1 MALIHVYDGL
11 NHNTSYTFNGRLR
24 DHIKGVNW
32 ENSIILRGGYR
43 VDADYEVQPED
54 IIYVRKTPAV
64 ATKFAIAVI
73 AIATVVSG
81 VIAGVAIYNNKQTE
95 NEMEAAQKASKAG
108 AEQTG
113 KLPFVKS
120 ARNQAATGQTFP
132 YIIGETLFTPY
143 RLCPAHYTIAGAKGE
158 EQYYNVVLECG
169 YNNLVIDKIKMGETL
184 IKAFKTNTPQNGEY
198 SWDKCTYYDDRNK
211 IEIRQTGD
219 FINAD
224 FNEKIVMTELNEEI
238 PHDHASSD
246 PDENVQIEEKWQTG
260 VVQELPSRPMKVEL
274 IALFDGLQI
283 YDDGWKSQT
292 ITLQPQWTNDPD
304 AASPTWNDF
313 DTGFIQ
319 NGTPSNTFEYN
330 TKQQMRYSAVQ
341 TFTAEQAYGKKISVR
356 VRRTTPKAES
366 NAKDTV
372 YLMAVQTT
380 CYDAKKSTSSNLV
393 AAKVLEDAERDKCTR
408 LGIRVAANAN
418 TSGNLDAFSIIT
430 RACARTWNGRAW
442 TSARTPTSNLA
453 AWVLEILTSSKHAP
467 SKYEDSELDL
477 ATFGEWYTYCQTQ
490 GFRADGV
497 ICRPTKKKSIIETL
511 CKNGNAALVFNPMT
525 GKIEVAIDNGRDYS
539 IALLNSDTIQT
550 ISTTKEFKRKTTGK
564 KVTYINKDEDYDAD
578 SVIFMRDGGDYDPQ
592 TDTLTKTAL
601 EYITTYQHAFKYA
614 WRQMA
619 EEMAQPRVA
628 TVKVGREAAYYP
640 IFSRVELQ
648 HQSLKIGLSQ
658 GKITG
663 LKWQSGL
670 LKEIYIEGTVTFPA
684 NVACGV
690 IINCVSDSGRG
701 LCALKVTGTGTTS
714 TLTVTTTI
722 RQSADII
729 PRAGDY
735 FSFGKLD
742 NDGNFTTVTNTMK
755 ITNAEETDDGYT
767 LTLVDYNAALYTYGT
782 LPEYKS
788 NLTKTPDGS
797 KKTVESQRDY
807 ITEAD
812 SKADAT
818 GAAQEALDLITTG
831 VRFTNI
837 YKLKGMR
844 GIPQTGS
851 LDYNIPAIA
860 DTFETLRQE
869 LDEIRKEATDGIS
882 ITDDK
887 ITIQVSDSETRSRA
901 LIEVTAQN
909 ITQLVEDEKNDTI
922 SIIEQTAA
930 GITQQV
936 QEIEGNVST
945 LQQTA
950 SGLTTQVESINGDI
964 STINGAIG
972 NINNSITGINGDIS
986 DINGTI
992 GTINGDITEL
1002 SGDVSELKQ
1011 TASGLTTQVANINT
1025 EVVTAQTA
1033 ADNAQTAADNAQTAA
1048 DNAQTK
1054 ADNAQTAADNAQTK
1068 ADNAQTAADNAQTKA
1083 DNAQTAADNAQ
1094 TAADNAQTAADNAQ
1108 TAADAAAAAVIA
1120 ITTRVTT
1127 VEQTANGLTTQVSEI
1142 TQNVDTITG
1151 DVQNIT
1157 GDVSTLQQTAKG
1169 LRVDVTDLDRETA
1182 ATFAAMKNELI
1193 AMIDEGVKDTR
1204 AGMSITADAIVL
1216 QVENTEKDLRAEID
1230 ITADEILIGVEAM
1243 REELTGLID
1252 VQAGAVTALVEGGGA
1267 SGSMSLSL
1275 NLPIMI
1281 DATTR
1286 AKLVNASTEAKVAAV
1301 YALIK
1306 DSEYYGIKGNAS
1318 DQAVKALWD
1327 DAIAGNLIASQII
1340 LDADQINLAGKTIF
1354 TSQKTESLANTAQSN
1369 AEATAASQRNEMA
1382 TKLGYASYGAMVNAA
1397 SNGQTIIDGGYL
1409 RTALIEVDNLL
1420 AQNIVLKQQGYIKSH
1435 NYAESG
1441 GSPTAG
1447 FMLDAANNVIKTYG
1461 MIAHSATING
1471 VLNMA
1476 TGSFNGYLKSK
1487 EGIATGNHTTL
1498 TAQSLDV
1505 LFSSINITVSNPYAA
1520 ANVNFNVCG
1529 RFRVRMLTDGRGTYY
1544 EIKAYQMWFA
1554 SSYHGKTDFVIVGQD
1569 IDANRDLK
1577 IAIFNGKGVSVSP
1590 YVRIYTR
1597 NNVSEQFKT
1606 ENTFYTD
1613 TWDISIYCDLYY

>member
-1 MALIHVYDGL
+1 MALIHVFDGL

-43 VDADYEVQPED
+43 VDADYEVQPDD
-54 IIYVRKTPAV
+54 IIYVRKTPAAATTV
-64 ATKFAIAVI
+64 AIVAIAAV
-73 AIATVVSG
+73 AIT
-81 VIAGVAIYNNKQTE
+81 AGVVAGVSIYKQKQAE
-95 NEMEAAQKASKAG
+95 KEMEAAQKAAKAG

-113 KLPFVKS
+113 KLPFVKG

-169 YNNLVIDKIKMGETL
+169 YNNLVIDKIKMGETV
-184 IKAFKTNTPQNGEY
+184 IKTFSGDTPQNGEY
-198 SWDKCTYYDDRNK
+198 SWDKGTYYDERNK

-224 FNEKIVMTELNEEI
+224 FNEKIVLTELNEEI
-238 PHDHASSD
+238 PHDHESSD
-246 PDENVQIEEKWQTG
+246 PDENAQIEEKWQTG

-292 ITLQPQWTNDPD
+292 ITLQPQWTNNPD
-304 AASPTWNDF
+304 AASPTWHDF

-319 NGTPSNTFEYN
+319 NGTASNTFEYN

-341 TFTAEQAYGKKISVR
+341 TFTAEQAYGNKISVR
-356 VRRTTPKAES
+356 VLRTTPKAES

-380 CYDAKKSTSSNLV
+380 CYDAKKSTSSSLV

-430 RACARTWNGRAW
+430 RACARTWNGSAW
-442 TSARTPTSNLA
+442 TSKRTPTSNLA
-453 AWVLEILTSSKHAP
+453 AWVLEIMTSSKHAP

-511 CKNGNAALVFNPMT
+511 CRNGNAALVFNPMT

-564 KVTYINKDEDYDAD
+564 KVTYINKDGDYDAD

-592 TDTLTKTAL
+592 TDTLTQTAL
-601 EYITTYQHAFKYA
+601 EYITTYQHAFKYV

-648 HQSLKIGLSQ
+648 HKSLKIGLSH

-663 LKWQSGL
+663 LKWESGL

-701 LCALKVTGTGTTS
+701 ICALKVTGTGTTS
-714 TLTVTTTI
+714 TLTVTTTL

-767 LTLVDYNAALYTYGT
+767 LTLVDYNPALYTYGT

-807 ITEAD
+807 VQQGEA
-812 SKADAT
+812 
-818 GAAQEALDLITTG
+818 EALASDAVQAAVDTIKG
-831 VRFTNI
+831 VRFTNV
-837 YKLKGMR
+837 YKVKPVEMSLEEIVAKMDADARNASASISISEDEILLKVE
-844 GIPQTGS
+844 
-851 LDYNIPAIA
+851 D
-860 DTFETLRQE
+860 
-869 LDEIRKEATDGIS
+869 LDE
-882 ITDDK
+882 
-887 ITIQVSDSETRSRA
+887 QQRA
-901 LIEVTAQN
+901 F
-909 ITQLVEDEKNDTI
+909 
-922 SIIEQTAA
+922 
-930 GITQQV
+930 
-936 QEIEGNVST
+936 
-945 LQQTA
+945 
-950 SGLTTQVESINGDI
+950 
-964 STINGAIG
+964 
-972 NINNSITGINGDIS
+972 
-986 DINGTI
+986 
-992 GTINGDITEL
+992 
-1002 SGDVSELKQ
+1002 
-1011 TASGLTTQVANINT
+1011 
-1025 EVVTAQTA
+1025 
-1033 ADNAQTAADNAQTAA
+1033 
-1048 DNAQTK
+1048 
-1054 ADNAQTAADNAQTK
+1054 
-1068 ADNAQTAADNAQTKA
+1068 
-1083 DNAQTAADNAQ
+1083 
-1094 TAADNAQTAADNAQ
+1094 
-1108 TAADAAAAAVIA
+1108 IA
-1120 ITTRVTT
+1120 ITK
-1127 VEQTANGLTTQVSEI
+1127 EQILAQVDDMA
-1142 TQNVDTITG
+1142 Q
-1151 DVQNIT
+1151 
-1157 GDVSTLQQTAKG
+1157 
-1169 LRVDVTDLDRETA
+1169 
-1182 ATFAAMKNELI
+1182 
-1193 AMIDEGVKDTR
+1193 
-1204 AGMSITADAIVL
+1204 
-1216 QVENTEKDLRAEID
+1216 
-1230 ITADEILIGVEAM
+1230 
-1243 REELTGLID
+1243 ELTGLIS
-1252 VQAGAVTALVEGGGA
+1252 VQAGAVMALVEGGGA

-1286 AKLVNASTEAKVAAV
+1286 AKLVNASTEQKVAAV
-1301 YALIK
+1301 YALIEG
-1306 DSEYYGIKGNAS
+1306 SEYYGIKGNAS

-1327 DAIAGNLIASQII
+1327 DAIAGNLIASQIV
-1340 LDADQINLAGKTIF
+1340 LSADQINLAGKTIF

-1382 TKLGYASYGAMVNAA
+1382 TKLGYASYDAMVTAA
-1397 SNGQTIIDGGYL
+1397 SNGQTIINGGYL

-1420 AQNIVLKQQGYIKSH
+1420 AQNIVLKQQGFIKSH

-1441 GSPTAG
+1441 GNPTAG

-1461 MIAHSATING
+1461 MIAQNATING

-1476 TGSFNGYLKSK
+1476 TGSFNGYIKSK

-1505 LFSSINITVSNPYAA
+1505 LFSSINITVNNPYAA
-1520 ANVNFNVCG
+1520 ANIKFNVCG
-1529 RFRVRMLTDGRGTYY
+1529 RFRVSMFSDGRGIDY
-1544 EIKAYQMWFA
+1544 EIKAYQMWF
-1554 SSYHGKTDFVIVGQD
+1554 SSGYYEKTDFVIVGQD
-1569 IDANRDLK
+1569 IDNNRDLQ
-1577 IAIFNGKGVSVSP
+1577 ISIFNGKGAAVSP
-1590 YVRIYTR
+1590 YVYIYKR
-1597 NNVSEQFKT
+1597 DYVYEQFEI
-1606 ENTFYTD
+1606 ENTFYAD
-1613 TWDISIYCDLYY
+1613 TYNISIYCDLYY

>member
-1 MALIHVYDGL
+1 MALIHVFDGL

-54 IIYVRKTPAV
+54 IIYVRKTPAA
-64 ATKFAIAVI
+64 ATTFAIA
-73 AIATVVSG
+73 AISVVTVASG
-81 VIAGVAIYNNKQTE
+81 VIAGVAIYRHKQAE
-95 NEMEAAQKASKAG
+95 NEMEAAQKASKAD

-120 ARNQAATGQTFP
+120 ARNQASTGQTFP

-169 YNNLVIDKIKMGETL
+169 YNNLVIDKIKMGETV
-184 IKAFKTNTPQNGEY
+184 IKAFNTNTPQNGEY
-198 SWDKCTYYDDRNK
+198 SWDKGTYYDDRNK

-283 YDDGWKSQT
+283 YDDGWKNQT

-304 AASPTWNDF
+304 AASPTWHDF
-313 DTGFIQ
+313 NTGFIQ
-319 NGTPSNTFEYN
+319 NGTASNEFTYN

-1048 DNAQTK
+1048 D
-1054 ADNAQTAADNAQTK
+1054 
-1068 ADNAQTAADNAQTKA
+1068 
-1083 DNAQTAADNAQ
+1083 
-1094 TAADNAQTAADNAQ
+1094 
-1108 TAADAAAAAVIA
+1108 AAAAAVIA

-1157 GDVSTLQQTAKG
+1157 GDVSTLQQTAQG

-1216 QVENTEKDLRAEID
+1216 QVENTEKKLRAEID

-1327 DAIAGNLIASQII
+1327 DAVAGNLIASQII

-1354 TSQKTESLANTAQSN
+1354 TSQKTASLANTAQSNAEATAASFANTAQSNAEATAASLANTAQSN

-1505 LFSSINITVSNPYAA
+1505 LFRSINITVSNPYAA

-1529 RFRVRMLTDGRGTYY
+1529 RFRVRMLTNGRGTYY

-1577 IAIFNGKGVSVSP
+1577 ISIFNGKGASVSP

-1597 NNVSEQFKT
+1597 NKVSEQFNT

-1613 TWDISIYCDLYY
+1613 TWNISIYCDLYY

>member
-1 MALIHVYDGL
+1 MALIHVFDGL

-43 VDADYEVQPED
+43 VNADYEVQPDD
-54 IIYVRKTPAV
+54 IIYVRKTPAAATTV
-64 ATKFAIAVI
+64 AIVAIAAV
-73 AIATVVSG
+73 AIT
-81 VIAGVAIYNNKQTE
+81 AGVVAGVSIYKQKQAE
-95 NEMEAAQKASKAG
+95 KEMEAAQKAAKAG

-113 KLPFVKS
+113 KLPFVKG

-158 EQYYNVVLECG
+158 EQFYNVVLECG
-169 YNNLVIDKIKMGETL
+169 YNNLVIDKIKMGETV
-184 IKAFKTNTPQNGEY
+184 IKAFSGDAPQNGEY
-198 SWDKCTYYDDRNK
+198 SWDEGTYYDERNK

-224 FNEKIVMTELNEEI
+224 FNEKIVMTELTEEI
-238 PHDHASSD
+238 PHEHASSD
-246 PDENVQIEEKWQTG
+246 PDENARIEAKWQAG

-274 IALFDGLQI
+274 IALFDGLQR

-292 ITLQPQWTNDPD
+292 ITLQPQWTNNPD
-304 AASPTWNDF
+304 AASPTWHDF
-313 DTGFIQ
+313 DIGFIQ
-319 NGTPSNTFEYN
+319 NGTASNEFTYN

-341 TFTAEQAYGKKISVR
+341 TFTAAQAYGKKISVR

-372 YLMAVQTT
+372 YLLAVQTT
-380 CYDAKKSTSSNLV
+380 CYDAKKSTSSSLV

-430 RACARTWNGRAW
+430 RACARTWNGSAW

-453 AWVLEILTSSKHAP
+453 AWVLEIMTSSKHAP

-564 KVTYINKDEDYDAD
+564 KVTYVNKDEDYDAD

-592 TDTLTKTAL
+592 TDTLTQTAL

-648 HQSLKIGLSQ
+648 HKSLKIGLSH

-742 NDGNFTTVTNTMK
+742 NDGNFTNVTNTMK

-807 ITEAD
+807 VQQGEA
-812 SKADAT
+812 
-818 GAAQEALDLITTG
+818 EALASGAVQAAVDTTIKG
-831 VRFTNI
+831 VRFTNV
-837 YKLKGMR
+837 YKVKPVEM
-844 GIPQTGS
+844 S
-851 LDYNIPAIA
+851 LEEIVAKMDA
-860 DTFETLRQE
+860 DARNASASISISE
-869 LDEIRKEATDGIS
+869 DEILL
-882 ITDDK
+882 
-887 ITIQVSDSETRSRA
+887 QVSDMER
-901 LIEVTAQN
+901 E
-909 ITQLVEDEKNDTI
+909 LV
-922 SIIEQTAA
+922 
-930 GITQQV
+930 
-936 QEIEGNVST
+936 
-945 LQQTA
+945 
-950 SGLTTQVESINGDI
+950 
-964 STINGAIG
+964 
-972 NINNSITGINGDIS
+972 
-986 DINGTI
+986 
-992 GTINGDITEL
+992 
-1002 SGDVSELKQ
+1002 
-1011 TASGLTTQVANINT
+1011 
-1025 EVVTAQTA
+1025 
-1033 ADNAQTAADNAQTAA
+1033 
-1048 DNAQTK
+1048 
-1054 ADNAQTAADNAQTK
+1054 
-1068 ADNAQTAADNAQTKA
+1068 
-1083 DNAQTAADNAQ
+1083 
-1094 TAADNAQTAADNAQ
+1094 
-1108 TAADAAAAAVIA
+1108 
-1120 ITTRVTT
+1120 
-1127 VEQTANGLTTQVSEI
+1127 
-1142 TQNVDTITG
+1142 
-1151 DVQNIT
+1151 
-1157 GDVSTLQQTAKG
+1157 
-1169 LRVDVTDLDRETA
+1169 
-1182 ATFAAMKNELI
+1182 
-1193 AMIDEGVKDTR
+1193 
-1204 AGMSITADAIVL
+1204 
-1216 QVENTEKDLRAEID
+1216 
-1230 ITADEILIGVEAM
+1230 
-1243 REELTGLID
+1243 GLID
-1252 VQAGAVTALVEGGGA
+1252 IQAGAVTALVEGGGA
-1267 SGSMSLSL
+1267 SGQLSLSI
-1275 NLPIMI
+1275 NLPVMI
-1281 DATTR
+1281 DEATRTKLIEASSELKVNR
-1286 AKLVNASTEAKVAAV
+1286 VYAKLAGM
-1301 YALIK
+1301 
-1306 DSEYYGIKGNAS
+1306 DYYGIKGNAG
-1318 DQAVKALWD
+1318 DDAIKALWD
-1327 DAIAGNLIASQII
+1327 DALAANLLASQIV

-1354 TSQKTESLANTAQSN
+1354 TSQKTASLADTAQSN

-1382 TKLGYASYGAMVNAA
+1382 TKLGYASYDAMVQAA
-1397 SNGQTIIDGGYL
+1397 AQGQTIIDGGYL

-1420 AQNIVLKQQGYIKSH
+1420 AQNIVLKQQGFIKSH

-1461 MIAHSATING
+1461 MKAYNGDFRGNIEMSGGFLKANNTPFKPMAMINLGYNNDAIQLTNSKNVSSVTRQEKGVYTIYFTNPVKLATH
-1471 VLNMA
+1471 VYA
-1476 TGSFNGYLKSK
+1476 
-1487 EGIATGNHTTL
+1487 GNKYI
-1498 TAQSLDV
+1498 DV
-1505 LFSSINITVSNPYAA
+1505 FAIGNAADTFDAGFTNPIFMTPNWLRQY
-1520 ANVNFNVCG
+1520 V
-1529 RFRVRMLTDGRGTYY
+1529 DGRLVVDAAGNASVNYVVLYFIDNNYDQLQDPRSAQCFIFGT
-1544 EIKAYQMWFA
+1544 E
-1554 SSYHGKTDFVIVGQD
+1554 TD
-1569 IDANRDLK
+1569 
-1577 IAIFNGKGVSVSP
+1577 
-1590 YVRIYTR
+1590 
-1597 NNVSEQFKT
+1597 
-1606 ENTFYTD
+1606 
-1613 TWDISIYCDLYY
+1613 

>member
-1 MALIHVYDGL
+1 MALIHVFDGL
-11 NHNTSYTFNGRLR
+11 NNNTSYTFNGRLR

-43 VDADYEVQPED
+43 VDADYEVQPDD
-54 IIYVRKTPAV
+54 IIYVRKTPTTATTVAIVAIAAV
-64 ATKFAIAVI
+64 AIT
-73 AIATVVSG
+73 
-81 VIAGVAIYNNKQTE
+81 AGVVAGVSTYKQKQAE
-95 NEMEAAQKASKAG
+95 KEMEAAQKAAKAG

-113 KLPFVKS
+113 KLPFVKG

-158 EQYYNVVLECG
+158 EQFYNVVLECG
-169 YNNLVIDKIKMGETL
+169 YNNLVIDKIKMGETV
-184 IKAFKTNTPQNGEY
+184 IKTFSGGNPQNGEY
-198 SWDKCTYYDDRNK
+198 SWDAGTYYDERNK

-224 FNEKIVMTELNEEI
+224 FNEKIVLTELNEEI

-246 PDENVQIEEKWQTG
+246 PDENAQIEEKWQTG

-304 AASPTWNDF
+304 AASPTWHDF
-313 DTGFIQ
+313 NTGFIQ
-319 NGTPSNTFEYN
+319 NGTASNTFEYN
-330 TKQQMRYSAVQ
+330 TNQQMRYSAVQ

-356 VRRTTPKAES
+356 VLRTTPKAES

-380 CYDAKKSTSSNLV
+380 CYDAKKSTSSSLV

-453 AWVLEILTSSKHAP
+453 AWVLEIMTSSKHAP

-511 CKNGNAALVFNPMT
+511 CRNGNAALVFNPMT

-564 KVTYINKDEDYDAD
+564 KVTYVNKDEDYDAD

-592 TDTLTKTAL
+592 TDTLTQTAL
-601 EYITTYQHAFKYA
+601 EYITTYQHAYKYA

-648 HQSLKIGLSQ
+648 HKSLKIGLSH

-767 LTLVDYNAALYTYGT
+767 LTLVDYNPALYTYGT

-797 KKTVESQRDY
+797 KKTVEEQRDY

-851 LDYNIPAIA
+851 LGYNIPAIA

-887 ITIQVSDSETRSRA
+887 LTIQVSDSETRSRA

-936 QEIEGNVST
+936 QEIEGDVST

-986 DINGTI
+986 EINGNI
-992 GTINGDITEL
+992 GTINGDI
-1002 SGDVSELKQ
+1002 SSLKQ
-1011 TASGLTTQVANINT
+1011 TASGLTTQVANVST
-1025 EVVTAQTA
+1025 AVTTAQTT
-1033 ADNAQTAADNAQTAA
+1033 ADNAQTAADNAQT
-1048 DNAQTK
+1048 T
-1054 ADNAQTAADNAQTK
+1054 
-1068 ADNAQTAADNAQTKA
+1068 
-1083 DNAQTAADNAQ
+1083 
-1094 TAADNAQTAADNAQ
+1094 
-1108 TAADAAAAAVIA
+1108 ADAAAAAVTA

-1127 VEQTANGLTTQVSEI
+1127 VEQTASGLTTQVSEI

-1157 GDVSTLQQTAKG
+1157 GDVSTLQQTAQG

-1193 AMIDEGVKDTR
+1193 AMIDDGIKDTH

-1230 ITADEILIGVEAM
+1230 VTADEILIGVDAM

-1286 AKLVNASTEAKVAAV
+1286 AKLVNASTEEKVTAV

-1306 DSEYYGIKGNAS
+1306 GSEYYGIKGNAS
-1318 DQAVKALWD
+1318 DQAIKALWD
-1327 DAIAGNLIASQII
+1327 DAIKGKLIASQII
-1340 LDADQINLAGKTIF
+1340 LDADQINLVGKTIF

-1382 TKLGYASYGAMVNAA
+1382 TKLGYNSYDAMVQAA
-1397 SNGQTIIDGGYL
+1397 NNGQTIIDGGYL
-1409 RTALIEVDNLL
+1409 RTALIDVENILTKNIMVKEKGVLRSSNYNGTIDENGNITTYGSQGWAIDHAGKSDFVNMRASNAQIFGSLESENFDQSSKNEGYKFYKEGKVARGIIPLL
-1420 AQNIVLKQQGYIKSH
+1420 KSYQIESNIKNKPVFFFNRGLAASVFTKIGMIMRYTNWSSIFSILGFSNGRTSTDGFILCNGIINGYKVQYLSIVYSPEASSIFAYGY
-1435 NYAESG
+1435 N
-1441 GSPTAG
+1441 GSIFNNINEEFSYGSMPTAKV
-1447 FMLDAANNVIKTYG
+1447 D
-1461 MIAHSATING
+1461 
-1471 VLNMA
+1471 
-1476 TGSFNGYLKSK
+1476 
-1487 EGIATGNHTTL
+1487 
-1498 TAQSLDV
+1498 
-1505 LFSSINITVSNPYAA
+1505 
-1520 ANVNFNVCG
+1520 
-1529 RFRVRMLTDGRGTYY
+1529 
-1544 EIKAYQMWFA
+1544 
-1554 SSYHGKTDFVIVGQD
+1554 IV
-1569 IDANRDLK
+1569 
-1577 IAIFNGKGVSVSP
+1577 F
-1590 YVRIYTR
+1590 
-1597 NNVSEQFKT
+1597 
-1606 ENTFYTD
+1606 
-1613 TWDISIYCDLYY
+1613 

>member
-1 MALIHVYDGL
+1 MALIHVFDGL

-43 VDADYEVQPED
+43 VDADYEVQPDD
-54 IIYVRKTPAV
+54 IIYVRKTPAAATTV
-64 ATKFAIAVI
+64 AIVAIAAV
-73 AIATVVSG
+73 AIT
-81 VIAGVAIYNNKQTE
+81 AGVVAGVSIYKQKQAE
-95 NEMEAAQKASKAG
+95 KEMEAAQKAAKAG

-113 KLPFVKS
+113 KLPFVKG

-143 RLCPAHYTIAGAKGE
+143 RLCPAHYTIAGTKGE
-158 EQYYNVVLECG
+158 EQFYNVVLECG
-169 YNNLVIDKIKMGETL
+169 YNNLVIDKIKMGETV
-184 IKAFKTNTPQNGEY
+184 IKAFSGDAPQNGEY
-198 SWDKCTYYDDRNK
+198 SWDEGTYYDERNK

-224 FNEKIVMTELNEEI
+224 FNEKIVMTELTEEI
-238 PHDHASSD
+238 PHEHASSD
-246 PDENVQIEEKWQTG
+246 PDENARIEAKWQAG

-274 IALFDGLQI
+274 IALFDGLQR

-292 ITLQPQWTNDPD
+292 ITLQPQWTNNPD
-304 AASPTWNDF
+304 AASPTWHDF

-319 NGTPSNTFEYN
+319 NGTASNEFTYN

-341 TFTAEQAYGKKISVR
+341 TFTAAQAYGKKISVR

-372 YLMAVQTT
+372 YLLAVQTT
-380 CYDAKKSTSSNLV
+380 CYDAKKSTSSSLV

-430 RACARTWNGRAW
+430 RACARTWNGSAW

-453 AWVLEILTSSKHAP
+453 AWVLEIMTSSKHAP

-564 KVTYINKDEDYDAD
+564 KVTYVNKDEDYDAD

-592 TDTLTKTAL
+592 TDTLTQTAL

-648 HQSLKIGLSQ
+648 HKSLKIGLSH
-658 GKITG
+658 GKIIG

-807 ITEAD
+807 VQQGEA
-812 SKADAT
+812 
-818 GAAQEALDLITTG
+818 EALASGAVQAAVDTTIKG
-831 VRFTNI
+831 VRFTNV
-837 YKLKGMR
+837 YKVKPVEM
-844 GIPQTGS
+844 S
-851 LDYNIPAIA
+851 LEEIVAKMDA
-860 DTFETLRQE
+860 DARNASASISISE
-869 LDEIRKEATDGIS
+869 DEILL
-882 ITDDK
+882 
-887 ITIQVSDSETRSRA
+887 QVSDMER
-901 LIEVTAQN
+901 E
-909 ITQLVEDEKNDTI
+909 LV
-922 SIIEQTAA
+922 
-930 GITQQV
+930 
-936 QEIEGNVST
+936 
-945 LQQTA
+945 
-950 SGLTTQVESINGDI
+950 
-964 STINGAIG
+964 
-972 NINNSITGINGDIS
+972 
-986 DINGTI
+986 
-992 GTINGDITEL
+992 
-1002 SGDVSELKQ
+1002 
-1011 TASGLTTQVANINT
+1011 
-1025 EVVTAQTA
+1025 
-1033 ADNAQTAADNAQTAA
+1033 
-1048 DNAQTK
+1048 
-1054 ADNAQTAADNAQTK
+1054 
-1068 ADNAQTAADNAQTKA
+1068 
-1083 DNAQTAADNAQ
+1083 
-1094 TAADNAQTAADNAQ
+1094 
-1108 TAADAAAAAVIA
+1108 
-1120 ITTRVTT
+1120 
-1127 VEQTANGLTTQVSEI
+1127 
-1142 TQNVDTITG
+1142 
-1151 DVQNIT
+1151 
-1157 GDVSTLQQTAKG
+1157 
-1169 LRVDVTDLDRETA
+1169 
-1182 ATFAAMKNELI
+1182 
-1193 AMIDEGVKDTR
+1193 
-1204 AGMSITADAIVL
+1204 
-1216 QVENTEKDLRAEID
+1216 
-1230 ITADEILIGVEAM
+1230 
-1243 REELTGLID
+1243 GLID
-1252 VQAGAVTALVEGGGA
+1252 IQAGAVTALVEGGGA
-1267 SGSMSLSL
+1267 SGQLSLSI
-1275 NLPIMI
+1275 NLPVMI
-1281 DATTR
+1281 DEATRTKLIEASSELKVNR
-1286 AKLVNASTEAKVAAV
+1286 VYAKLAGM
-1301 YALIK
+1301 
-1306 DSEYYGIKGNAS
+1306 DYYGIKGNAG
-1318 DQAVKALWD
+1318 DDAIKALWD
-1327 DAIAGNLIASQII
+1327 DALAANLLASQID
-1340 LDADQINLAGKTIF
+1340 LTATQINVA
-1354 TSQKTESLANTAQSN
+1354 
-1369 AEATAASQRNEMA
+1369 AEHVVITGQGSTQ
-1382 TKLGYASYGAMVNAA
+1382 
-1397 SNGQTIIDGGYL
+1397 GQTIIDGGYL
-1409 RTALIEVDNLL
+1409 RTALIDV
-1420 AQNIVLKQQGYIKSH
+1420 QNILTKNIMVKDK
-1435 NYAESG
+1435 
-1441 GSPTAG
+1441 
-1447 FMLDAANNVIKTYG
+1447 
-1461 MIAHSATING
+1461 G
-1471 VLNMA
+1471 VLRSANYNGTIDA
-1476 TGSFNGYLKSK
+1476 NGNITAYGSAGWAIDHAGRADFTDGNFSGNLNSASGRFTGDLIGGKVYFSALGLYGLSAGNVSNDVNFNPTVSGSYWGDVAKKGRLKFDVANSSLRLNISITGAAGGDTGAHPNISIGIYYKKNGSVSTSNYDQKNTYSGAPGTSGTSKTLTSNWDFSISDPGEYIEVLFTYSTDSIFIPPTMSSSIRISAENKYLKSC
-1487 EGIATGNHTTL
+1487 
-1498 TAQSLDV
+1498 V
-1505 LFSSINITVSNPYAA
+1505 
-1520 ANVNFNVCG
+1520 
-1529 RFRVRMLTDGRGTYY
+1529 
-1544 EIKAYQMWFA
+1544 
-1554 SSYHGKTDFVIVGQD
+1554 D
-1569 IDANRDLK
+1569 IIEL
-1577 IAIFNGKGVSVSP
+1577 
-1590 YVRIYTR
+1590 
-1597 NNVSEQFKT
+1597 
-1606 ENTFYTD
+1606 
-1613 TWDISIYCDLYY
+1613 

>member
-1 MALIHVYDGL
+1 MALIHVFDGL

-43 VDADYEVQPED
+43 VDADYEVQPDD
-54 IIYVRKTPAV
+54 IIYVRKTPAAATTV
-64 ATKFAIAVI
+64 AIVAIAAV
-73 AIATVVSG
+73 AIT
-81 VIAGVAIYNNKQTE
+81 AGVVAGVSIYQQKQAE
-95 NEMEAAQKASKAG
+95 KEMEAAQKAAKAG

-113 KLPFVKS
+113 KLPFVKG

-132 YIIGETLFTPY
+132 YVIGETLFTPY
-143 RLCPAHYTIAGAKGE
+143 RLCPAHYTIAGTKGE
-158 EQYYNVVLECG
+158 EQFYNVVLECG
-169 YNNLVIDKIKMGETL
+169 YNNLVIDKIKMGETV
-184 IKAFKTNTPQNGEY
+184 IKAFSGDTPQNGEY
-198 SWDKCTYYDDRNK
+198 SWDAGTYYDERNK

-224 FNEKIVMTELNEEI
+224 FNEKIVMTELTEEI

-246 PDENVQIEEKWQTG
+246 PDENARIEAKWQAG

-274 IALFDGLQI
+274 IALFDGLQR

-292 ITLQPQWTNDPD
+292 ITLQPQWTNNPD
-304 AASPTWNDF
+304 AASPTWHDF
-313 DTGFIQ
+313 NTGFIQ
-319 NGTPSNTFEYN
+319 NGTASNTFEYN

-341 TFTAEQAYGKKISVR
+341 TFTAAQVYGKKISVR

-372 YLMAVQTT
+372 YLLAVQTT
-380 CYDAKKSTSSNLV
+380 CYDAKKSTSSSLV

-430 RACARTWNGRAW
+430 RACARTWNGSAW

-453 AWVLEILTSSKHAP
+453 AWVLEIMTSSKHAP
-467 SKYEDSELDL
+467 SQYADAELDL

-564 KVTYINKDEDYDAD
+564 KVTYVNKDEDYDAD
-578 SVIFMRDGGDYDPQ
+578 SVIFMRDGGNYDPQ
-592 TDTLTKTAL
+592 TDTLTQTAL

-648 HQSLKIGLSQ
+648 HKSLKIGLSH

-807 ITEAD
+807 VQQGEA
-812 SKADAT
+812 
-818 GAAQEALDLITTG
+818 EALASGAVQAAVDTTIKG
-831 VRFTNI
+831 VRFTNV
-837 YKLKGMR
+837 YKVKPVEMSLEEIVAKMDADARNASASISISEDAILLKVE
-844 GIPQTGS
+844 
-851 LDYNIPAIA
+851 D
-860 DTFETLRQE
+860 
-869 LDEIRKEATDGIS
+869 LDEQQRAFIS
-882 ITDDK
+882 LTKSQILAQVDDM
-887 ITIQVSDSETRSRA
+887 
-901 LIEVTAQN
+901 AQ
-909 ITQLVEDEKNDTI
+909 
-922 SIIEQTAA
+922 
-930 GITQQV
+930 
-936 QEIEGNVST
+936 
-945 LQQTA
+945 
-950 SGLTTQVESINGDI
+950 
-964 STINGAIG
+964 
-972 NINNSITGINGDIS
+972 
-986 DINGTI
+986 
-992 GTINGDITEL
+992 
-1002 SGDVSELKQ
+1002 
-1011 TASGLTTQVANINT
+1011 
-1025 EVVTAQTA
+1025 
-1033 ADNAQTAADNAQTAA
+1033 
-1048 DNAQTK
+1048 
-1054 ADNAQTAADNAQTK
+1054 
-1068 ADNAQTAADNAQTKA
+1068 
-1083 DNAQTAADNAQ
+1083 
-1094 TAADNAQTAADNAQ
+1094 
-1108 TAADAAAAAVIA
+1108 
-1120 ITTRVTT
+1120 
-1127 VEQTANGLTTQVSEI
+1127 
-1142 TQNVDTITG
+1142 
-1151 DVQNIT
+1151 
-1157 GDVSTLQQTAKG
+1157 
-1169 LRVDVTDLDRETA
+1169 
-1182 ATFAAMKNELI
+1182 
-1193 AMIDEGVKDTR
+1193 
-1204 AGMSITADAIVL
+1204 
-1216 QVENTEKDLRAEID
+1216 
-1230 ITADEILIGVEAM
+1230 
-1243 REELTGLID
+1243 ELTGLIS

-1286 AKLVNASTEAKVAAV
+1286 AKLVNASTEQKVAAV
-1301 YALIK
+1301 YALIEGT
-1306 DSEYYGIKGNAS
+1306 EYYGIKGNAS

-1340 LDADQINLAGKTIF
+1340 LSADQINLAGKTVF
-1354 TSQKTESLANTAQSN
+1354 TSQKTQTVANAAQSA
-1369 AEATAASQRNEMA
+1369 AEATAAADATAKRNDIA
-1382 TKLGYASYGAMVNAA
+1382 QKLGYTNWAAMEQAA
-1397 SNGQTIIDGGYL
+1397 TNGQTIIDGGYL
-1409 RTALIEVDNLL
+1409 RTALIDVDSIFTKNLTLTGGSAFLQSGNFAMGKEGFRLTDSGVSLLNKALFAYDLEMPVVTNWIDDISDVEINMSTETGQAIKDKLDALIDAHKSPAFADNNTDSYVYANIVAGSTDNLYINYIPGIEWKEML
-1420 AQNIVLKQQGYIKSH
+1420 CHYLCRYTEGSITYYVIGSRESNSLFSLERQLLKVQDGTITKMSNNYGNPKILIKSVSDKSETFGEI
-1435 NYAESG
+1435 YAREHLQGRLGHYVKRRGKVPSVNTALSTKGEVFDLLNKLLNGSETDGITLWYSDASDGMTARYPAMCSYTDSNKNKIRLYWHG
-1441 GSPTAG
+1441 GNTDFTQG
-1447 FMLDAANNVIKTYG
+1447 D
-1461 MIAHSATING
+1461 
-1471 VLNMA
+1471 
-1476 TGSFNGYLKSK
+1476 TGS
-1487 EGIATGNHTTL
+1487 
-1498 TAQSLDV
+1498 
-1505 LFSSINITVSNPYAA
+1505 
-1520 ANVNFNVCG
+1520 
-1529 RFRVRMLTDGRGTYY
+1529 TDKRY
-1544 EIKAYQMWFA
+1544 IW
-1554 SSYHGKTDFVIVGQD
+1554 V
-1569 IDANRDLK
+1569 
-1577 IAIFNGKGVSVSP
+1577 
-1590 YVRIYTR
+1590 
-1597 NNVSEQFKT
+1597 
-1606 ENTFYTD
+1606 
-1613 TWDISIYCDLYY
+1613 

>member
-1 MALIHVYDGL
+1 MALIHVFDGL

-24 DHIKGVNW
+24 DHIKGVDW

-43 VDADYEVQPED
+43 QSPDYEVQPDD
-54 IIYVRKTPAV
+54 IIYVRKTPAAATTV
-64 ATKFAIAVI
+64 AIIAIAVV
-73 AIATVVSG
+73 AVA
-81 VIAGVAIYNNKQTE
+81 AGVVAGVSIYQQKKAE
-95 NEMEAAQKASKAG
+95 KEMEAAQKAAKAG

-113 KLPFVKS
+113 KLPFVKG

-132 YIIGETLFTPY
+132 YVIGETLFTPY
-143 RLCPAHYTIAGAKGE
+143 RLCPAHYTIAGTKGE
-158 EQYYNVVLECG
+158 EQFYNVVLECG
-169 YNNLVIDKIKMGETL
+169 YNNLVIDKIKMGETV
-184 IKAFKTNTPQNGEY
+184 IKAFNGDAPQNGEY
-198 SWDKCTYYDDRNK
+198 SWDAGTYYDERNK

-224 FNEKIVMTELNEEI
+224 FNEKIVMTELTEEI

-246 PDENVQIEEKWQTG
+246 PDENARIEAKWQAG

-274 IALFDGLQI
+274 IALFDGLQR

-292 ITLQPQWTNDPD
+292 ITLQPQWTNNPD
-304 AASPTWNDF
+304 AASPTWHDF

-319 NGTPSNTFEYN
+319 NGTASNTFEYN

-341 TFTAEQAYGKKISVR
+341 TFTAAQAYGKKISVR

-372 YLMAVQTT
+372 YLLAVQTT
-380 CYDAKKSTSSNLV
+380 CYDAKKSTSSSLV

-430 RACARTWNGRAW
+430 RACARTWNGSAW
-442 TSARTPTSNLA
+442 SNTRTPTSNLA
-453 AWVLEILTSSKHAP
+453 AWVLEIMTSSKHAP

-511 CKNGNAALVFNPMT
+511 CRNGNAALVFNPMT

-564 KVTYINKDEDYDAD
+564 KVTYVNKDEDYDAD
-578 SVIFMRDGGDYDPQ
+578 SVIFMRDGGNYDPQ
-592 TDTLTKTAL
+592 TDTLTQTAL

-648 HQSLKIGLSQ
+648 HKSLKIGLSH

-807 ITEAD
+807 VQQGEA
-812 SKADAT
+812 
-818 GAAQEALDLITTG
+818 EALASGAVQAAVDTTIKG
-831 VRFTNI
+831 VRFTNV
-837 YKLKGMR
+837 YKVKPVEMSLEEIVAKMDADARNASASISISEDAILLKVE
-844 GIPQTGS
+844 
-851 LDYNIPAIA
+851 D
-860 DTFETLRQE
+860 
-869 LDEIRKEATDGIS
+869 LDEQQRAFIS
-882 ITDDK
+882 LTKSQILAQVDDM
-887 ITIQVSDSETRSRA
+887 
-901 LIEVTAQN
+901 AQ
-909 ITQLVEDEKNDTI
+909 
-922 SIIEQTAA
+922 
-930 GITQQV
+930 
-936 QEIEGNVST
+936 
-945 LQQTA
+945 
-950 SGLTTQVESINGDI
+950 
-964 STINGAIG
+964 
-972 NINNSITGINGDIS
+972 
-986 DINGTI
+986 
-992 GTINGDITEL
+992 
-1002 SGDVSELKQ
+1002 
-1011 TASGLTTQVANINT
+1011 
-1025 EVVTAQTA
+1025 
-1033 ADNAQTAADNAQTAA
+1033 
-1048 DNAQTK
+1048 
-1054 ADNAQTAADNAQTK
+1054 
-1068 ADNAQTAADNAQTKA
+1068 
-1083 DNAQTAADNAQ
+1083 
-1094 TAADNAQTAADNAQ
+1094 
-1108 TAADAAAAAVIA
+1108 
-1120 ITTRVTT
+1120 
-1127 VEQTANGLTTQVSEI
+1127 
-1142 TQNVDTITG
+1142 
-1151 DVQNIT
+1151 
-1157 GDVSTLQQTAKG
+1157 
-1169 LRVDVTDLDRETA
+1169 
-1182 ATFAAMKNELI
+1182 
-1193 AMIDEGVKDTR
+1193 
-1204 AGMSITADAIVL
+1204 
-1216 QVENTEKDLRAEID
+1216 
-1230 ITADEILIGVEAM
+1230 
-1243 REELTGLID
+1243 ELTGLIS

-1286 AKLVNASTEAKVAAV
+1286 AKLVNASTEQKVAAV
-1301 YALIK
+1301 YALIEGT
-1306 DSEYYGIKGNAS
+1306 EYYGIKGNAS

-1327 DAIAGNLIASQII
+1327 DAVAGNLIASQIV
-1340 LDADQINLAGKTIF
+1340 LDADQVNIAGKTIF
-1354 TSQKTESLANTAQSN
+1354 TKAASQSDATAKANAAQSA
-1369 AEATAASQRNEMA
+1369 AEATAAADATAKRNDIA
-1382 TKLGYASYGAMVNAA
+1382 QKLGYTNWAAMEQAA
-1397 SNGQTIIDGGYL
+1397 TNGKTIIDGGYL
-1409 RTALIEVDNLL
+1409 RTALIDVDSIFTKNLTLTGGSAFLQSGNFAMGKEGFRLTDSGVSLLNKALFAYDLEMPVVTNWIDDISDVEINMSTETGQAIKDKLDALIDAHKSPAFADNNTDSYVYANIVAGSTDNLYINYIPGIEWKEML
-1420 AQNIVLKQQGYIKSH
+1420 CHYLCRYTEGSITYYVIGSRESYSLFSLERQLLKVQNGTITKMSNNYGNTKILIKSVSDKSETFGEI
-1435 NYAESG
+1435 YAREHLQGRLGHYVKRRGKVSSVNTALSTKGEVFDLLNKLLNGSETDGITLWYSDASDGMTARYPAMCSYTDSNKNKIRLYWHG
-1441 GSPTAG
+1441 GNTDFTQG
-1447 FMLDAANNVIKTYG
+1447 D
-1461 MIAHSATING
+1461 
-1471 VLNMA
+1471 
-1476 TGSFNGYLKSK
+1476 TGS
-1487 EGIATGNHTTL
+1487 
-1498 TAQSLDV
+1498 
-1505 LFSSINITVSNPYAA
+1505 
-1520 ANVNFNVCG
+1520 
-1529 RFRVRMLTDGRGTYY
+1529 TDKRY
-1544 EIKAYQMWFA
+1544 IW
-1554 SSYHGKTDFVIVGQD
+1554 V
-1569 IDANRDLK
+1569 
-1577 IAIFNGKGVSVSP
+1577 
-1590 YVRIYTR
+1590 
-1597 NNVSEQFKT
+1597 
-1606 ENTFYTD
+1606 
-1613 TWDISIYCDLYY
+1613 

>member
-1 MALIHVYDGL
+1 MALIHVFDGL

-43 VDADYEVQPED
+43 VDADYEVQPDD
-54 IIYVRKTPAV
+54 IIYVRKTPAAATTV
-64 ATKFAIAVI
+64 AIVAIASV
-73 AIATVVSG
+73 AIT
-81 VIAGVAIYNNKQTE
+81 AGVVAGVSIYQQKQAE
-95 NEMEAAQKASKAG
+95 KEMEAAQKAAKAG
-108 AEQTG
+108 AEQTD
-113 KLPFVKS
+113 KLPFVKG

-143 RLCPAHYTIAGAKGE
+143 RLCPAHYTIAGTKGE

-169 YNNLVIDKIKMGETL
+169 YNNLVIDKIKMGETV
-184 IKAFKTNTPQNGEY
+184 IKAFSGNTPQNGEY
-198 SWDKCTYYDDRNK
+198 SWDAGTYYDERNK

-246 PDENVQIEEKWQTG
+246 PDENAQIEEKWQTG

-274 IALFDGLQI
+274 IALFDGLQR

-292 ITLQPQWTNDPD
+292 ITLQPQWTNNPD
-304 AASPTWNDF
+304 AASPTWHDF

-319 NGTPSNTFEYN
+319 NGTASNTFEYN

-341 TFTAEQAYGKKISVR
+341 TFTAAQAYGKKISVR

-372 YLMAVQTT
+372 YLLAVQTT

-418 TSGNLDAFSIIT
+418 TSGNLDAFSIIA
-430 RACARTWNGRAW
+430 RACARTWNGSAW

-453 AWVLEILTSSKHAP
+453 AWVLEIMTSSKHAP

-511 CKNGNAALVFNPMT
+511 CRNGNAALVFNPMT

-564 KVTYINKDEDYDAD
+564 KVTYVNKDEDYDAD

-592 TDTLTKTAL
+592 TDTLTQTAL
-601 EYITTYQHAFKYA
+601 EYITTYQHAYKYA

-648 HQSLKIGLSQ
+648 HKSLKIGLSH

-788 NLTKTPDGS
+788 NITKTPDGS

-807 ITEAD
+807 VQQGEA
-812 SKADAT
+812 
-818 GAAQEALDLITTG
+818 EALASGAVQAAVDTTIKG
-831 VRFTNI
+831 VRFTNV
-837 YKLKGMR
+837 YKVKPVEMSLEEIVAKMDADARNASASISISEDEILLKVE
-844 GIPQTGS
+844 
-851 LDYNIPAIA
+851 D
-860 DTFETLRQE
+860 
-869 LDEIRKEATDGIS
+869 LDE
-882 ITDDK
+882 
-887 ITIQVSDSETRSRA
+887 QQRA
-901 LIEVTAQN
+901 F
-909 ITQLVEDEKNDTI
+909 
-922 SIIEQTAA
+922 
-930 GITQQV
+930 
-936 QEIEGNVST
+936 
-945 LQQTA
+945 
-950 SGLTTQVESINGDI
+950 
-964 STINGAIG
+964 
-972 NINNSITGINGDIS
+972 
-986 DINGTI
+986 
-992 GTINGDITEL
+992 
-1002 SGDVSELKQ
+1002 
-1011 TASGLTTQVANINT
+1011 
-1025 EVVTAQTA
+1025 
-1033 ADNAQTAADNAQTAA
+1033 
-1048 DNAQTK
+1048 
-1054 ADNAQTAADNAQTK
+1054 
-1068 ADNAQTAADNAQTKA
+1068 
-1083 DNAQTAADNAQ
+1083 
-1094 TAADNAQTAADNAQ
+1094 
-1108 TAADAAAAAVIA
+1108 IA
-1120 ITTRVTT
+1120 ITK
-1127 VEQTANGLTTQVSEI
+1127 EQILAQVDDMA
-1142 TQNVDTITG
+1142 Q
-1151 DVQNIT
+1151 
-1157 GDVSTLQQTAKG
+1157 
-1169 LRVDVTDLDRETA
+1169 
-1182 ATFAAMKNELI
+1182 
-1193 AMIDEGVKDTR
+1193 
-1204 AGMSITADAIVL
+1204 
-1216 QVENTEKDLRAEID
+1216 
-1230 ITADEILIGVEAM
+1230 
-1243 REELTGLID
+1243 ELTGLIN

-1267 SGSMSLSL
+1267 AGQMSLSL
-1275 NLPIMI
+1275 NLPVII

-1286 AKLVNASTEAKVAAV
+1286 GKLVAASTEDKVSAV
-1301 YALIK
+1301 YAQLEGTSGEGIR
-1306 DSEYYGIKGNAS
+1306 YAIKGNAS
-1318 DQAVKALWD
+1318 NAAVKALWD
-1327 DAIAGNLIASQII
+1327 DAVAGALIASQID
-1340 LDADQINLAGKTIF
+1340 LSATQINVA
-1354 TSQKTESLANTAQSN
+1354 
-1369 AEATAASQRNEMA
+1369 AEHVVITGQGS
-1382 TKLGYASYGAMVNAA
+1382 TH
-1397 SNGQTIIDGGYL
+1397 GQTIIDGGYL
-1409 RTALIEVDNLL
+1409 KTALIEVDNLL
-1420 AQNIVLKQQGYIKSH
+1420 AQNIVLKQQGYIQSS
-1435 NYAESG
+1435 NYAESDG
-1441 GSPTAG
+1441 YPTAG
-1447 FMLDAANNVIKTYG
+1447 FKLDAENNI
-1461 MIAHSATING
+1461 
-1471 VLNMA
+1471 
-1476 TGSFNGYLKSK
+1476 
-1487 EGIATGNHTTL
+1487 
-1498 TAQSLDV
+1498 
-1505 LFSSINITVSNPYAA
+1505 
-1520 ANVNFNVCG
+1520 
-1529 RFRVRMLTDGRGTYY
+1529 
-1544 EIKAYQMWFA
+1544 IKAYQMKA
-1554 SSYHGKTDFVIVGQD
+1554 VGG
-1569 IDANRDLK
+1569 N
-1577 IAIFNGKGVSVSP
+1577 FNGITIDTNSVLKGFLQTDNISTKTIAGVYFIDQDTENSASATNNIKMGKVGYS
-1590 YVRIYTR
+1590 
-1597 NNVSEQFKT
+1597 NNVKRVIKCGTGKYVIIFSDLDIYYGEHIDQTAFSCKIIRASNDLYSEKINDETFRFGMCKHKCFVQTAQTKRDKTTGKFDIEDNSYVCVTLGPNNYPLKTYSNWWNGSYPEEWT
-1606 ENTFYTD
+1606 ENGVRYWAIGITATD
-1613 TWDISIYCDLYY
+1613 NNNDNFTSLVGGCQMIIEASRLV

>member
-1 MALIHVYDGL
+1 MALIHVFDGL
-11 NHNTSYTFNGRLR
+11 NHKSSYTFNGRLR

-43 VDADYEVQPED
+43 VDADYEVQPDD
-54 IIYVRKTPAV
+54 IIYVRKTPATGTTI
-64 ATKFAIAVI
+64 AIIAIAVVAVAAGI
-73 AIATVVSG
+73 V
-81 VIAGVAIYNNKQTE
+81 AGVSMYNQDQAEKK
-95 NEMEAAQKASKAG
+95 MEKAQQAAKAG
-108 AEQTG
+108 AEQTD
-113 KLPFVKS
+113 KLPFVKG

-158 EQYYNVVLECG
+158 EQFYNVVLECG
-169 YNNLVIDKIKMGETL
+169 YNNLVIDKIKMGETV
-184 IKAFKTNTPQNGEY
+184 IKTFSGDTPQNGEY
-198 SWDKCTYYDDRNK
+198 SWDAGTYYDERNK

-224 FNEKIVMTELNEEI
+224 FNEKIVLTELNEEI
-238 PHDHASSD
+238 PHEHASSD
-246 PDENVQIEEKWQTG
+246 PDENAQIEEKWQTG

-274 IALFDGLQI
+274 IALFDGLQR

-292 ITLQPQWTNDPD
+292 IKLQPQWTNNPD
-304 AASPTWNDF
+304 AVSPTWYDF

-319 NGTPSNTFEYN
+319 NGTASNTFEYN
-330 TKQQMRYSAVQ
+330 TKEQMRYRAVQ
-341 TFTAEQAYGKKISVR
+341 TFTAAQSYNKKISVR
-356 VRRTTPKAES
+356 VRRITPKAES

-430 RACARTWNGRAW
+430 RACARTWNGSAW
-442 TSARTPTSNLA
+442 TSKKNPTSNLA
-453 AWVLEILTSSKHAP
+453 AWVLEIMTSSKHAP

-477 ATFGEWYTYCQTQ
+477 ETFGEWYTYCQTQ

-497 ICRPTKKKSIIETL
+497 ICKQTKKKSIIETL
-511 CKNGNAALVFNPMT
+511 CKNGNAALVYNPMT

-564 KVTYINKDEDYDAD
+564 KVTYINKDEDYDID
-578 SVIFMRDGGDYDPQ
+578 SIIFMRDGGDYDPQ
-592 TDTLTKTAL
+592 TDSITPTAL
-601 EYITTYQHAFKYA
+601 EFITTYQHAFKYV
-614 WRQMA
+614 WRQTA

-648 HQSLKIGLSQ
+648 HKSLKIGLSH

-722 RQSADII
+722 RQNADII
-729 PRAGDY
+729 PRAGNY

-767 LTLVDYNAALYTYGT
+767 LTLVDYNPALYTYGT

-788 NLTKTPDGS
+788 NLTKTPEGS
-797 KKTVESQRDY
+797 KKTVEEQRDY

-831 VRFTNI
+831 IRFTNI

-844 GIPQTGS
+844 GIPQTWGAG
-851 LDYNIPAIA
+851 YNIPAIA

-882 ITDDK
+882 ISEDK
-887 ITIQVSDSETRSRA
+887 LTIQVSDSETRSRA

-936 QEIEGNVST
+936 QEIDGDVST

-986 DINGTI
+986 DINGNI

-1002 SGDVSELKQ
+1002 SGDVSLLKQ
-1011 TASGLTTQVANINT
+1011 TASGLTTQVANVST
-1025 EVVTAQTA
+1025 AVTTAQTA
-1033 ADNAQTAADNAQTAA
+1033 AEGAVSTATAANTTATAAKTTADNAQTTANNAQTAADNAQTAA
-1048 DNAQTK
+1048 NNAQT
-1054 ADNAQTAADNAQTK
+1054 T
-1068 ADNAQTAADNAQTKA
+1068 
-1083 DNAQTAADNAQ
+1083 
-1094 TAADNAQTAADNAQ
+1094 
-1108 TAADAAAAAVIA
+1108 ADAAAAAVTA

-1127 VEQTANGLTTQVSEI
+1127 VEQTASGLTTQVSEI

-1157 GDVSTLQQTAKG
+1157 GDVSTLQQTAQG
-1169 LRVDVTDLDRETA
+1169 LRVDVTDLDRATA

-1193 AMIDEGVKDTR
+1193 AMIDDGVKDTH

-1230 ITADEILIGVEAM
+1230 VTADEILIGVDAM

-1286 AKLVNASTEAKVAAV
+1286 TKLVNASTEEKVTAV

-1306 DSEYYGIKGNAS
+1306 GSEYYGIKGNAS
-1318 DQAVKALWD
+1318 DQAIKALWD
-1327 DAIAGNLIASQII
+1327 DAIEGKLIASQII
-1340 LDADQINLAGKTIF
+1340 LNADQINLAGKTIF
-1354 TSQKTESLANTAQSN
+1354 TSQKTASLAGTAQSNAEATAAADATQKANAAVATAAADATQKANAAQSN

-1382 TKLGYASYGAMVNAA
+1382 TKLGYASYDAMVTAA
-1397 SNGQTIIDGGYL
+1397 AKGKTIIDGGYL

-1435 NYAESG
+1435 NYAEIG

-1461 MIAHSATING
+1461 MKAYNGDFRGNIEMSGGFLKANNTPFKPMAMINLGYNNDAIQLTNSKNVSSVTRQERGVYTIYFTNPVKLATH
-1471 VLNMA
+1471 VYA
-1476 TGSFNGYLKSK
+1476 
-1487 EGIATGNHTTL
+1487 GNKYI
-1498 TAQSLDV
+1498 DV
-1505 LFSSINITVSNPYAA
+1505 FAIGNAADTFDAGFANPIFMTPNWLRQY
-1520 ANVNFNVCG
+1520 V
-1529 RFRVRMLTDGRGTYY
+1529 DGRLVVDAAGNASVNYVVLYFIDNNNDKLRDPRSAQCFIFGT
-1544 EIKAYQMWFA
+1544 E
-1554 SSYHGKTDFVIVGQD
+1554 TD
-1569 IDANRDLK
+1569 
-1577 IAIFNGKGVSVSP
+1577 
-1590 YVRIYTR
+1590 
-1597 NNVSEQFKT
+1597 
-1606 ENTFYTD
+1606 
-1613 TWDISIYCDLYY
+1613 

>member
-1 MALIHVYDGL
+1 MALIHVFDGL

-43 VDADYEVQPED
+43 VDADYEVQPDD
-54 IIYVRKTPAV
+54 IIYVRKTPAS
-64 ATKFAIAVI
+64 ATTAAIVAIAVV
-73 AIATVVSG
+73 AVG
-81 VIAGVAIYNNKQTE
+81 AGVVAGVSIYQQKQAE
-95 NEMEAAQKASKAG
+95 KEMEAAQKAAKAG
-108 AEQTG
+108 AEQTD
-113 KLPFVKS
+113 KLPFVKG

-143 RLCPAHYTIAGAKGE
+143 RLCPAHYTIAGTKGE
-158 EQYYNVVLECG
+158 EQFYNVVLECG
-169 YNNLVIDKIKMGETL
+169 YNNLVIDKIKMGETV
-184 IKAFKTNTPQNGEY
+184 IKTFSRDTPQNGEY
-198 SWDKCTYYDDRNK
+198 SWDAGTYYDERNK

-224 FNEKIVMTELNEEI
+224 FNEKIVLTELNEEI
-238 PHDHASSD
+238 PHDHESSD
-246 PDENVQIEEKWQTG
+246 PDENAQIEEKWQTG

-304 AASPTWNDF
+304 AEIPTWNDF

-319 NGTPSNTFEYN
+319 NGTASNTFEYN
-330 TKQQMRYSAVQ
+330 TNQQMRYSAVQ

-356 VRRTTPKAES
+356 VLRTTPKAES

-380 CYDAKKSTSSNLV
+380 CYDAKKSTSSSLV

-430 RACARTWNGRAW
+430 RACARTWNGSAW
-442 TSARTPTSNLA
+442 TNKKIPTSNLA
-453 AWVLEILTSSKHAP
+453 AWVLELMTSSKHAP

-477 ATFGEWYTYCQTQ
+477 ATFGEWYTYCQKQ

-497 ICRPTKKKSIIETL
+497 IYRPTKKKSIIETL
-511 CKNGNAALVFNPMT
+511 CRNGNAALVFNPMT

-564 KVTYINKDEDYDAD
+564 KVTYVNKDEDYDAD

-592 TDTLTKTAL
+592 TDTLTSTAL
-601 EYITTYQHAFKYA
+601 EYITTYQHAYKYA

-648 HQSLKIGLSQ
+648 HKSLKIGLSH

-729 PRAGDY
+729 PRAGNY

-812 SKADAT
+812 SKANAT
-818 GAAQEALDLITTG
+818 GASQEALDLITTG

-844 GIPQTGS
+844 GLPQTEAAGS
-851 LDYNIPAIA
+851 NIPAIA

-909 ITQLVEDEKNDTI
+909 ITELVEDEKNDTI

-936 QEIEGNVST
+936 QEIDGAVST

-950 SGLTTQVESINGDI
+950 S
-964 STINGAIG
+964 
-972 NINNSITGINGDIS
+972 
-986 DINGTI
+986 
-992 GTINGDITEL
+992 
-1002 SGDVSELKQ
+1002 
-1011 TASGLTTQVANINT
+1011 
-1025 EVVTAQTA
+1025 
-1033 ADNAQTAADNAQTAA
+1033 
-1048 DNAQTK
+1048 
-1054 ADNAQTAADNAQTK
+1054 
-1068 ADNAQTAADNAQTKA
+1068 
-1083 DNAQTAADNAQ
+1083 
-1094 TAADNAQTAADNAQ
+1094 
-1108 TAADAAAAAVIA
+1108 
-1120 ITTRVTT
+1120 
-1127 VEQTANGLTTQVSEI
+1127 GLTTQVSEI

-1157 GDVSTLQQTAKG
+1157 GDVSTLQQTAQG

-1193 AMIDEGVKDTR
+1193 AMIDDGVRDTR

-1216 QVENTEKDLRAEID
+1216 QVENTDKDLRAEID
-1230 ITADEILIGVEAM
+1230 ITADEILIGVDAM

-1267 SGSMSLSL
+1267 IGSMSLSL

-1327 DAIAGNLIASQII
+1327 DAIKGNLIASQII
-1340 LDADQINLAGKTIF
+1340 LSADQINLAGKTIF

-1382 TKLGYASYGAMVNAA
+1382 TKLGYDSYAAMVQAA

-1409 RTALIEVDNLL
+1409 RTALIDVENILTKNIMVKDKGVLRSSNYDGTIDKDGNIKKYGTQGWAIDHAGNSDFVNIRALNAQIMGSLESENFDPNSNNSGYKFYKDGNTARGIIPLL
-1420 AQNIVLKQQGYIKSH
+1420 ETYQIKSTIA
-1435 NYAESG
+1435 NKPVFFFNRGLSAVQFIKNGFNMTRYVNWTPIFSILGLYNGRETTDGFVLCNGVINGKSVQYFSIVYIQSG
-1441 GSPTAG
+1441 GCIMSA
-1447 FMLDAANNVIKTYG
+1447 YG
-1461 MIAHSATING
+1461 YS
-1471 VLNMA
+1471 
-1476 TGSFNGYLKSK
+1476 GSK
-1487 EGIATGNHTTL
+1487 
-1498 TAQSLDV
+1498 
-1505 LFSSINITVSNPYAA
+1505 
-1520 ANVNFNVCG
+1520 FNV
-1529 RFRVRMLTDGRGTYY
+1529 
-1544 EIKAYQMWFA
+1544 
-1554 SSYHGKTDFVIVGQD
+1554 
-1569 IDANRDLK
+1569 
-1577 IAIFNGKGVSVSP
+1577 
-1590 YVRIYTR
+1590 
-1597 NNVSEQFKT
+1597 VSEEFNYG
-1606 ENTFYTD
+1606 NTPSASV
-1613 TWDISIYCDLYY
+1613 DIVF